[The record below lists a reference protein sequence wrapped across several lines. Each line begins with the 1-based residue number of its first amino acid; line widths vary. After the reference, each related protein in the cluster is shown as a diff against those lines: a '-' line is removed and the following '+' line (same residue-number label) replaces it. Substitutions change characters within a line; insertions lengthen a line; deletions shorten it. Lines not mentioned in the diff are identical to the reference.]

1 MNYYLVIEILGAV
14 FLNNID
20 IKTRSIAWEII
31 KCSFRKNRRLSDV
44 SVEML
49 RKDNQN
55 KHFEKDKLMN
65 SFTNIM
71 NQIN

>member
-1 MNYYLVIEILGAV
+1 LRDQGYDWKSIEKLQGVI
-14 FLNNID
+14 
-20 IKTRSIAWEII
+20 
-31 KCSFRKNRRLSDV
+31 
-44 SVEML
+44 VEML